1 MISLDP
7 SIMRDNPDLLRLN
20 PELSEGSGRL
30 PKGQE
35 ERPKRSKY
43 GNIRTEYRGRVYDS
57 KAEARRAAELDALVP
72 AEIVAWFPQVTFNL
86 AGGIRYRCDF
96 LVILPDGTWR
106 AEDCKGFQTQ
116 VWKIKQKLFREKYNM
131 DIKVI

>member
-7 SIMRDNPDLLRLN
+7 SIMRDNPDLVRLN
-20 PELSEGSGRL
+20 PEL
-30 PKGQE
+30 GQE

-43 GNIRTEYRGRVYDS
+43 GNIRTEYSGRVYDS
-57 KAEARRAAELDALVP
+57 KAEARRAAELDTLVP

-106 AEDCKGFQTQ
+106 AEDVKGKATD
-116 VWKIKQKLFREKYNM
+116 VYKLKRKLFRERYGFE
-131 DIKVI
+131 IVEVR

>member
-7 SIMRDNPDLLRLN
+7 SIMRDNPDLVRLN
-20 PELSEGSGRL
+20 PELR
-30 PKGQE
+30 QE

-106 AEDCKGFQTQ
+106 AEDVKGKATD
-116 VWKIKQKLFREKYNM
+116 VYKIKRKLFRERYGQE
-131 DIKVI
+131 IKEVH